1 MRNESML
8 DYLTSLFTDVDF
20 PDAWV
25 AVLGNFD
32 DGFSISGPFISAAE
46 ATSWAQ
52 LNRVIGDDWHTCRL
66 YEAQ

>member
-1 MRNESML
+1 MPNESML

-32 DGFSISGPFISAAE
+32 DGFSISGPFMSAAE
-46 ATSWAQ
+46 ATSWAE
-52 LNRVIGDDWHTCRL
+52 LNHLKGDNWDICRL
-66 YEAQ
+66 HEAQ